1 MDLHISADKPMQNT
15 NPVEAHIGPWLTRNM
30 LPILIRKRFEAEND
44 ESEGMISDSV
54 SAKRY
59 VLMKSEKQI
68 KIFLSETYRFLIDGL
83 SDYESF
89 VMERIDIIDMNLL
102 GIDGF
107 FDIVRGIVQNQ
118 EVNALTRTQLY
129 LQKAQKECQ
138 TITDS
143 FTNHE
148 LSPIFNGQPIGLT
161 TTLKL
166 VTALALSN
174 DRFKF
179 EVFAV
184 KEQDDYLAFLD
195 VPHRRDGCG

>member
-118 EVNALTRTQLY
+118 E
-129 LQKAQKECQ
+129 
-138 TITDS
+138 
-143 FTNHE
+143 
-148 LSPIFNGQPIGLT
+148 G
-161 TTLKL
+161 
-166 VTALALSN
+166 
-174 DRFKF
+174 DR
-179 EVFAV
+179 
-184 KEQDDYLAFLD
+184 L
-195 VPHRRDGCG
+195 

>member
-54 SAKRY
+54 SAKRTRY
-59 VLMKSEKQI
+59 CGL
-68 KIFLSETYRFLIDGL
+68 LRFLIDGL